1 MYCQR
6 GHFKYSWDSHGWCI
20 ACRSKGV
27 GTDPCARDLDCVICK
42 GFSKEQ
48 WHIFATR
55 RSHRSR
61 AARSSSVG
69 TASTSLLDPQ
79 GSPHSPGRSRS
90 EAGRVLGTVHGE
102 TLTTSSAGLSHPKLS
117 SSMGEAVG
125 VIPMTVAGVTKV
137 RGALPNTPSFA
148 RPNIAWSNSARSVES
163 GTRVDLRPYG
173 QPGQVPPYQ
182 VEASGV
188 PGPGHTQAQPGTARH
203 SQAQAKPGT
212 ARHDQAK
219 PGKPGSFHLTRSK
232 LVVSRDP
239 GTPRHSQ
246 AQPGTA
252 RQARVQ
258 SH

>member
-6 GHFKYSWDSHGWCI
+6 GHSKYSWDSHGWCI
-20 ACRSKGV
+20 ACRSKGI

-69 TASTSLLDPQ
+69 TASTSLLVPQ

-148 RPNIAWSNSARSVES
+148 RPNIAWSSSARSVES

-182 VEASGV
+182 VETSGV
-188 PGPGHTQAQPGTARH
+188 PGPGHTQAQ
-203 SQAQAKPGT
+203 PGT

-232 LVVSRDP
+232 LVVSRDS

-246 AQPGTA
+246 AQPGTT
-252 RQARVQ
+252 RQSQASRAVFTLPGRN
-258 SH
+258 